1 MWIKPDKFIAIARDS
16 TITACVVLGLLI
28 GISDAVGQEALRT
41 AVEADRSYEIRQ
53 EPPSWADDSLR
64 AGPVQ
69 FDVGAAVTAEWNDNV
84 NIAETDRQQD
94 YILRP
99 QVNVRA
105 LWPITERTRLS
116 LGAGVGYTIYLEGNR
131 RDRLFVAPDSE
142 FAFDM
147 TIRDVLVTVYN
158 RVEYSDDLVSEGAL
172 GGERDYAR
180 ISNTA
185 GIRSTWFVE
194 NWRIQGG
201 YSHFN
206 FWSLS
211 DDFRYLNRSSEQFF
225 ARVGYALGA
234 VTQVGVEATGS
245 ITDYSQPVR
254 SDFHSYSGG
263 PFVEWSVTED
273 VQVGARAGYVRYV
286 FEDRPVGPS
295 LGTLD
300 SYYAG
305 VSAAQR
311 LTAFLSHRLGAS
323 RDVRVGINSEYEERF
338 RADYTVRW
346 ALLDPA
352 SVSAGFF
359 YENSRE
365 PRTGS
370 NERYDRLGFST
381 SLRYELIRQLTASL
395 SYRFTWRDSNLPG
408 RDYRQNS
415 VVVGLGYRL

>member
-1 MWIKPDKFIAIARDS
+1 MWMKQEILMAIPRGS
-16 TITACVVLGLLI
+16 TITACVLMGLLI
-28 GISDAVGQEALRT
+28 GSRDAVGQEALWT
-41 AVEADRSYEIRQ
+41 VLEADRSYEIRQ
-53 EPPSWADDSLR
+53 EPARWADDPLQ

-69 FDVGAAVTAEWNDNV
+69 FEVGAGITAEWNDNV
-84 NIAETDRQQD
+84 NLAETDRQQD

-116 LGAGVGYTIYLEGNR
+116 LGAGIGYTVYLEGNR
-131 RDRLFVAPDSE
+131 RNRLLVAPDSE
-142 FAFDM
+142 LAFDM
-147 TIRDVLVTVYN
+147 TIRDVLVTVYDQ
-158 RVEYSDDLVSEGAL
+158 VAYSDDLVSEGAL
-172 GGERDYAR
+172 GGDRDYAR

-185 GIRSTWFVE
+185 GIRATWFVE

-211 DDFRYLNRSSEQFF
+211 DDYRYLNRSSEQFF

-234 VTQVGVEATGS
+234 VTQVGIEATGS

-254 SDFHSYSGG
+254 SDFHSYSSG

-273 VQVGARAGYVRYV
+273 VRIGARAGYVRYV
-286 FEDRPVGPS
+286 FEDRPIGPS
-295 LGTLD
+295 MGTLD
-300 SYYAG
+300 SYYVG

-311 LTAFLSHRLGAS
+311 LTAFFSHRLGVS
-323 RDVRVGINSEYEERF
+323 RDVRVGIISEYEELF
-338 RADYTVRW
+338 RADYSVRW

-352 SVSAGFF
+352 SISAGVY

-365 PRTGS
+365 PRTGG

-381 SLRYELIRQLTASL
+381 SFQYELIRQLTASL
-395 SYRFTWRDSNLPG
+395 AYRFTWRDSNLPG
-408 RDYRQNS
+408 RNYRQNR
-415 VVVGLGYRL
+415 VAVGLGYRF